1 MRHSQEKFIGIEFDR
16 TVSGYK
22 LLSDSSPTKGDPMS
36 RAIGRFGLLA
46 AAAVTGAVLVG
57 VAAPAMAADHAPA
70 KASAIATAA
79 APAAAN
85 GAPAAKGHQPP
96 STRSSNPDRPQIF
109 AKSVMLAVYNRSGQT
124 VKVYDADKDRTTSV
138 APGERVY
145 LRGSSFA
152 GPDVEGSMTFENGI
166 KTNFWANNHDMWWPG
181 VQFDDDDVS
190 YSEYDRHTYTPGD
203 HSITVSRDA
212 DWDYVSFT
220 VQINY

>member
-1 MRHSQEKFIGIEFDR
+1 
-16 TVSGYK
+16 
-22 LLSDSSPTKGDPMS
+22 MS